1 MTLREHATE
10 IAARLNRPSDL
21 YLIER
26 AKPLIVST
34 TSLLLRQSIEKSGVD
49 NQVRYTFLV
58 DCKRTTISD
67 LGIINGGTGIGIPV
81 YRSKNT
87 IPIPLRYKTD
97 SPFLF
102 VGLYSTTN
110 LNRVPFAYA
119 TANEIGRVNSLPG
132 LSKMFTY
139 SYVNGFL
146 VIANIGTYDESDL
159 EVVVEMV
166 PENFLKAVDIGNR
179 TDNNVSE
186 DMYDYLIPMDLV
198 ETIYGI
204 VSDRL
209 RQTVDAATP
218 VINTEK
224 DVS

>member
-1 MTLREHATE
+1 M
-10 IAARLNRPSDL
+10 
-21 YLIER
+21 
-26 AKPLIVST
+26 V
-34 TSLLLRQSIEKSGVD
+34 
-49 NQVRYTFLV
+49 
-58 DCKRTTISD
+58 
-67 LGIINGGTGIGIPV
+67 
-81 YRSKNT
+81 
-87 IPIPLRYKTD
+87 
-97 SPFLF
+97 
-102 VGLYSTTN
+102 
-110 LNRVPFAYA
+110 
-119 TANEIGRVNSLPG
+119 
-132 LSKMFTY
+132 TY

-146 VIANIGTYDESDL
+146 VIANIGDYSENDL
-159 EVVVEMV
+159 EVVVEIV

-224 DVS
+224 DVT